1 MDSKQL
7 AQYIDHTAL
16 TAEKT
21 EQDILKLCDEAIQ
34 YGFYSVCINSG
45 YIPLAKEKTRW
56 LKRQNFVRLLVS
68 LLAPTY
74 PLSKLLKPK
83 KRSKLGRVKS
93 IW

>member
-34 YGFYSVCINSG
+34 SVLIQV
-45 YIPLAKEKTRW
+45 IFL
-56 LKRQNFVRLLVS
+56 
-68 LLAPTY
+68 
-74 PLSKLLKPK
+74 
-83 KRSKLGRVKS
+83 
-93 IW
+93 

>member
-45 YIPLAKEKTRW
+45 YIPLAKEK
-56 LKRQNFVRLLVS
+56 LAGSKR
-68 LLAPTY
+68 
-74 PLSKLLKPK
+74 LKPK
-83 KRSKLGRVKS
+83 KPSKRVRVKL

>member
-34 YGFYSVCINSG
+34 HGFYSACIN
-45 YIPLAKEKTRW
+45 
-56 LKRQNFVRLLVS
+56 
-68 LLAPTY
+68 
-74 PLSKLLKPK
+74 
-83 KRSKLGRVKS
+83 
-93 IW
+93 